1 MNRKQADIVFK
12 LSSQQQEALT
22 AFAQTMVR
30 TPSFSGMEGT
40 LAQLVAEE
48 MGRLGFDGVKLDD
61 MGNVVG
67 QIGSGQKP
75 HLLLYT
81 HLDTVGI
88 GNITAWR
95 HDPLGGAVENG
106 VLYGRGAADPKGALA
121 SMVYGGGLLKENST
135 PLKGTLYVAAGV
147 QGEPAEGVAMRY
159 LLEKGDVEPA
169 WVVIGGPTGLQIHRG
184 QRGRLEMHVTV
195 HGRACHAATPGRG
208 VNAIYGA
215 ARIIFSLELMASTL
229 AEDSFLGP
237 GSLAVTHIEN
247 IERTKNVIPDC
258 CTFIV
263 DRRLTLGETEA
274 QALADVQGLLAKEGV
289 EGQVVVS
296 TVKSVSYTGMPFSER
311 ISYPAWATDEKDPL
325 VKRVSKSVQT
335 VTGTKPALRRW
346 EFSTAGVYSMG
357 EAGIPTIGFGP
368 GDERFAH
375 TAEDHIPLRHC
386 FTAAAA
392 YARIARDLLG

>member
-1 MNRKQADIVFK
+1 MLK
-12 LSSQQQEALT
+12 LSSQQQQSLT
-22 AFAQTMVR
+22 AFARQMVR
-30 TPSFSGMEGT
+30 TPSFSGMEGN

-48 MGRLGFDGVKLDD
+48 MARLGFDGVKLDD

-67 QIGSGQKP
+67 RIGGGQKP

-88 GNITAWR
+88 GNITAWQR
-95 HDPLGGAVENG
+95 DPLAGVVESG
-106 VLYGRGAADPKGALA
+106 ILYGRGAADPKGALA
-121 SMVYGGGLLKENST
+121 SIVYGASLLKANGVR
-135 PLKGTLYVAAGV
+135 LKGTLYVAAGV

-159 LLEKGDVEPA
+159 LLEQDDVEPA
-169 WVVIGGPTGLQIHRG
+169 WVVIGGPTNLQIHRG
-184 QRGRLEMHVTV
+184 QRGRLEMHVTI
-195 HGRACHAATPGRG
+195 HGRACHAATPAHG

-215 ARIIFSLELMASTL
+215 ARIIFSLELMAAALS
-229 AEDSFLGP
+229 EDSFLGP
-237 GSLAVTHIEN
+237 GTLAVTHIEN

-258 CTFIV
+258 CSFVI

-289 EGQVVVS
+289 EGQVEVT
-296 TVKSVSYTGMPFSER
+296 TVKSVSYTGLPFSER

-325 VKRVSKSVQT
+325 VKRVSKSVQA
-335 VTGTKPALRRW
+335 VTGLKPSLRRW

-375 TAEDHIPLRHC
+375 TAEDHISLRDC
-386 FTAAAA
+386 FTAARV